1 MSRMSDKNYKHVY
14 AVIRID
20 RFQGN
25 EVSLKDKVTVK
36 EVIRTKEKAISEVER
51 LNKVNADKGCEYF
64 WQITRLKNP

>member
-1 MSRMSDKNYKHVY
+1 MSDKNYKHVY